1 MSSDPTRRWQHVND
15 TTNLTWVY
23 MSLHYLTF
31 YSALHIPLSYFWPK
45 VLHTGAYASHVILW
59 SALLVLTRWHPH
71 KPASV
76 NWKPICPL
84 LTHLKH
90 DIAMLHPSQVKMPSL
105 KAPPLFLN
113 VRSWSVESVGFVSLG
128 VLGVVKKKSW
138 DASAPGSACEAVKAW
153 IERLRSSLVLLLHS
167 NCKIRAIQGVSHRNV
182 LYITAHVQASCS
194 CSLLSTAAKCCKA
207 WTLRISL
214 IMFNSNRHWLIRIIR
229 HWNSMKFV
237 NV

>member
-1 MSSDPTRRWQHVND
+1 M
-15 TTNLTWVY
+15 
-23 MSLHYLTF
+23 
-31 YSALHIPLSYFWPK
+31 
-45 VLHTGAYASHVILW
+45 AS
-59 SALLVLTRWHPH
+59 TQ
-71 KPASV
+71 
-76 NWKPICPL
+76 
-84 LTHLKH
+84 T
-90 DIAMLHPSQVKMPSL
+90 SQCQL
-105 KAPPLFLN
+105 KANLPSTDAPKTWYCNVTSFTSENAIFESAPPFSERQIMICRICR
-113 VRSWSVESVGFVSLG
+113 VYFSWRPRRR
-128 VLGVVKKKSW
+128 KKKSW

-182 LYITAHVQASCS
+182 LYISAHVQASCS